1 MSETPFRIAIEGM
14 LLPDGRDG
22 TRVAWI
28 IAKSDKKPGQ
38 GSYTMKRSSSFRAWA
53 LLTGVGLGG
62 MAQFGA
68 DIEAQVIVPRSE
80 SYPST
85 GASFGGTGTG
95 NEASFGTGTTGTGVE
110 TGAGLGSTGT
120 GQESDSA
127 GLSEGTPA
135 FMRPMP
141 GMVIG
146 EGMPED
152 LRSPDNPALIPFDF
166 ISPRRGSGPPRPGE
180 PAAPALTAE
189 DLTKVYKQLFDNA
202 MRLTDPEV
210 RIRALDRLARSE
222 IFGNK
227 LNEAVEAIKAA
238 GETAATLP
246 DGTIKNIRLVSLV
259 TTSTNL
265 SDGLVRESVEEGT
278 EDRYAWVD
286 KAKGVW
292 QRAADLSGMITNAD
306 LRSEM
311 MSRVAL
317 DISEDAQ
324 TIAAKVSE
332 YEQVKDIDKERKD
345 RYVQALDELFDLAI
359 DINNRVPMK
368 VWRNEVA
375 EKIAT
380 KGALA
385 LRFDR
390 ALKAARTIRQ
400 NAPRALALARVGEA
414 LARYDRS
421 AEATEVFVEA
431 SQSAA
436 AVKEDSVRHVVAGDL
451 VDRLIA
457 LGRFRDARMA
467 SYLYGDDESRMK
479 ALGAIAE
486 NQARRGDPNR
496 AVAWINAEIAP
507 EHRSVLIKRVQDGA
521 VQAIQSNLATGGDLI
536 R

>member
-1 MSETPFRIAIEGM
+1 M
-14 LLPDGRDG
+14 
-22 TRVAWI
+22 
-28 IAKSDKKPGQ
+28 KSTCPK
-38 GSYTMKRSSSFRAWA
+38 RAWA
-53 LLTGVGLGG
+53 LLAGFGLGG
-62 MAQFGA
+62 MSPFGA
-68 DIEAQVIVPRSE
+68 DIEAQIIVPRSE
-80 SYPST
+80 SYPSS

-127 GLSEGTPA
+127 GISEGTPA
-135 FMRPMP
+135 FMRPTP

-166 ISPRRGSGPPRPGE
+166 ISPRGSSGPPRPGD
-180 PAAPALTAE
+180 PATPELTAE
-189 DLTKVYKQLFDNA
+189 DLTKIYKQLYENA

-246 DGTIKNIRLVSLV
+246 NGTIKNIRLVSLV

-265 SDGLVRESVEEGT
+265 SDGLIRESVEEGT

-292 QRAADLSGMITNAD
+292 QRAADLSDMITNPD

-332 YEQVKDIDKERKD
+332 FEQVNDIDKERKD
-345 RYVQALDELFDLAI
+345 RYEQALDELFDLAI
-359 DINNRVPMK
+359 DINNRVPMT

-390 ALKAARTIRQ
+390 ALKAARSIRQ

-421 AEATEVFVEA
+421 EQATEVFVEA
-431 SQSAA
+431 SQVAA
-436 AVKEDSVRHVVAGDL
+436 AVKEDSIRHVVAGDL

-479 ALGAIAE
+479 ALGAVAE

-521 VQAIQSNLATGGDLI
+521 VQAIQSNLAIGGDMI